1 MVMKSKLK
9 FHSPFQNETINRSN
23 NRAIAVQIHEGH
35 RRDDRI
41 QTGSLLA
48 NHVAISRSN
57 NNGLHSHI
65 KHRLHV
71 HQETAI
77 LGMECDIGKEIM
89 SDYKKRY
96 IIILS

>member
-1 MVMKSKLK
+1 M
-9 FHSPFQNETINRSN
+9 
-23 NRAIAVQIHEGH
+23 QIHEGH

-41 QTGSLLA
+41 QTGNLLA
-48 NHVAISRSN
+48 SHVAISRSH

-65 KHRLHV
+65 KHRLYV

-89 SDYKKRY
+89 SDYKKD
-96 IIILS
+96 I